1 MIKVIDGNIKG
12 IKIIEPDIF
21 TDNRGLFFESYNE
34 KHIRGAINITYEML
48 EDVAEKIDIDYMLEI
63 DGGYVGTIYNDELM
77 GNIMVGLV
85 NGKSFIIKESDSI
98 DFHVS
103 ENVKD
108 ENTIFVVYC
117 SGAGCSLSEEL
128 GFLMFDRFN
137 LKKILL
143 FEGGMPE
150 WINEKL
156 PTE

>member
-1 MIKVIDGNIKG
+1 MSIYLSIL
-12 IKIIEPDIF
+12 KIILI
-21 TDNRGLFFESYNE
+21 S
-34 KHIRGAINITYEML
+34 
-48 EDVAEKIDIDYMLEI
+48 
-63 DGGYVGTIYNDELM
+63 IYLSS
-77 GNIMVGLV
+77 V
-85 NGKSFIIKESDSI
+85 
-98 DFHVS
+98 H
-103 ENVKD
+103 VKD

-128 GFLMFDRFN
+128 GFLMFDRYN